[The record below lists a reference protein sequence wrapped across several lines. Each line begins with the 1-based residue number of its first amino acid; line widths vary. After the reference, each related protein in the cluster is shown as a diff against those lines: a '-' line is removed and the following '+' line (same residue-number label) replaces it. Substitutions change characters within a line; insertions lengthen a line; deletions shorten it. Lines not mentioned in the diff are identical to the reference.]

1 MLWPLLNRNLTM
13 PKRRYYFEI
22 PSANVFDCVMAV
34 SITDAKAQAFEAY
47 GHMWPE
53 LEWINIDTI
62 TESVI
67 YD

>member
-1 MLWPLLNRNLTM
+1 MHE
-13 PKRRYYFEI
+13 RRYYFQI
-22 PSANVFDCVMAV
+22 QSANVIDCVMAI

-53 LEWINIDTI
+53 LKWINIDTI

>member
-1 MLWPLLNRNLTM
+1 MHE
-13 PKRRYYFEI
+13 RRYYFQI
-22 PSANVFDCVMAV
+22 QSANVIGCVMAV

>member
-1 MLWPLLNRNLTM
+1 MHE
-13 PKRRYYFEI
+13 RRYYFQI
-22 PSANVFDCVMAV
+22 QSANVIGCVMAV
-34 SITDAKAQAFEAY
+34 SITDAKTQAFEAY

-62 TESVI
+62 TEYVI

>member
-1 MLWPLLNRNLTM
+1 V
-13 PKRRYYFEI
+13 I
-22 PSANVFDCVMAV
+22 GCVMAV
-34 SITDAKAQAFEAY
+34 SITDAKAQAFESY